1 MGKRYVDHD
10 TILET
15 PTNKRRKTDLTQ
27 NSTNYGDAVTTDD
40 PDQSPTVSSTDV
52 SYSLT
57 TDVVDGVILT
67 DLCSKKWRCGKPI
80 GKF

>member
-10 TILET
+10 SILET
-15 PTNKRRKTDLTQ
+15 PNNKKRKTDNSQ
-27 NSTNYGDAVTTDD
+27 NANNYGDAVASGN
-40 PDQSPTVSSTDV
+40 PDQSPIVTSSEV

-80 GKF
+80 GK